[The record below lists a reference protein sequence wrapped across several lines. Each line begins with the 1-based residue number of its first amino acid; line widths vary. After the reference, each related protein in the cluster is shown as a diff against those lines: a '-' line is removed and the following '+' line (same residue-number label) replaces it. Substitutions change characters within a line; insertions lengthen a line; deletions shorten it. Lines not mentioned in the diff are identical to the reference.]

1 MNFINILNGE
11 TMDKHLAALDF
22 NKILERL
29 SLETSCEDARET
41 ALSLKPETDVAE
53 AQRLLDMTVDAH
65 MLLAKFGGPSF
76 GGLHNVNNLLHIANN
91 GGTLSMKDLLSVGG
105 TLRTIRCLDD
115 WYSQCEGM
123 DTSLSGYFCSLAP
136 DKYLEDRIFTSIL
149 SEDEMADTAS
159 RELSDIR
166 KALRRQESKIRD
178 QLNHIIHS
186 SHYQTALQDAIITM
200 RNGRYVVPVK
210 REHKA
215 TVAGLVQD
223 TSDSGATV
231 FIEPMSVVEANN
243 EIKELLG
250 KEREEIEKILAE
262 ISNEVGAI
270 YEPMK
275 ISYESAV
282 YLNIVFAKAHM
293 AYAMKASVPILNG
306 EGIVE
311 LHGARHPLIDPKKVV
326 KTDIRLGEDFDTLV
340 ITGPNTGGKTVS
352 IKTIGLLS
360 AMAACGF
367 MLPCGDNSKMAVFR
381 DIFADIGDE
390 QSIEQS
396 LSTFSSHMTNIVDIL
411 NKAKKGS
418 LVLIDE
424 LGAGTDPVEGAAL
437 AMAILEKLHAQGATV
452 AATTHYAELK
462 AYALETER
470 VENACCEF
478 DVNTLSPTY
487 RLLIG
492 VPGRSNAFAI
502 SERLGIPGSVVE
514 RARALMS
521 AENTRFEDVVEQLE
535 ESRAKMET
543 EHQRAQERYLEAE
556 ETKKSAQAL
565 MDSVERLK
573 NNEIEKAR
581 SEAMK
586 IVERAKREAA
596 YFLDDIEEL
605 KKEKKKENDLSAL
618 SAKAKGVIK
627 RHEGELDDITNPII
641 ALAQDENYVLPRSLE
656 VGDTVV
662 IADLGTTATVS
673 ALPDKKGMVEVTS
686 GILKTRVELSNLR
699 LMEGKAARNAANGMR
714 SRPSG
719 RGVSKNIS
727 SKSDMKVATSV
738 DLRGMASDEAIH
750 ALDGFIDLQA
760 RCGIGEFTV
769 IHGKGTGVLRKAV
782 KQYLSKHPQV
792 KEFRLGTFGEGEDG
806 VTIVKLK

>member
-1 MNFINILNGE
+1 
-11 TMDKHLAALDF
+11 
-22 NKILERL
+22 
-29 SLETSCEDARET
+29 
-41 ALSLKPETDVAE
+41 
-53 AQRLLDMTVDAH
+53 
-65 MLLAKFGGPSF
+65 
-76 GGLHNVNNLLHIANN
+76 
-91 GGTLSMKDLLSVGG
+91 
-105 TLRTIRCLDD
+105 
-115 WYSQCEGM
+115 
-123 DTSLSGYFCSLAP
+123 
-136 DKYLEDRIFTSIL
+136 
-149 SEDEMADTAS
+149 
-159 RELSDIR
+159 
-166 KALRRQESKIRD
+166 
-178 QLNHIIHS
+178 
-186 SHYQTALQDAIITM
+186 
-200 RNGRYVVPVK
+200 
-210 REHKA
+210 
-215 TVAGLVQD
+215 
-223 TSDSGATV
+223 
-231 FIEPMSVVEANN
+231 
-243 EIKELLG
+243 
-250 KEREEIEKILAE
+250 
-262 ISNEVGAI
+262 
-270 YEPMK
+270 
-275 ISYESAV
+275 
-282 YLNIVFAKAHM
+282 
-293 AYAMKASVPILNG
+293 
-306 EGIVE
+306 
-311 LHGARHPLIDPKKVV
+311 
-326 KTDIRLGEDFDTLV
+326 
-340 ITGPNTGGKTVS
+340 
-352 IKTIGLLS
+352 
-360 AMAACGF
+360 
-367 MLPCGDNSKMAVFR
+367 
-381 DIFADIGDE
+381 
-390 QSIEQS
+390 
-396 LSTFSSHMTNIVDIL
+396 MTNIVDIL

-502 SERLGIPGSVVE
+502 SERLGIPGGVVE

-535 ESRAKMET
+535 ESRARMET
-543 EHQRAQERYLEAE
+543 EHQRAQEQYLEAE

-573 NNEIEKAR
+573 NEEIEKAR

-673 ALPDKKGMVEVTS
+673 VEVTS

-699 LMEGKAARNAANGMR
+699 LMEGKAARNAAKGMR

-769 IHGKGTGVLRKAV
+769 IHGKGTGVL
-782 KQYLSKHPQV
+782 
-792 KEFRLGTFGEGEDG
+792 
-806 VTIVKLK
+806 